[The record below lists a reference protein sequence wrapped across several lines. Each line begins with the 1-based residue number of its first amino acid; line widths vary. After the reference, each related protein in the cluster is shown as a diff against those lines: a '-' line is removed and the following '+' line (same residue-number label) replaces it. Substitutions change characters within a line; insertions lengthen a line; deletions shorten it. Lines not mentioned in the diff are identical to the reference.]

1 MFYLPYTLVSAFG
14 IHEGGMLMV
23 TACFDKREPMG
34 GKHVDQKMPV
44 GDDHP
49 KNLER

>member
-1 MFYLPYTLVSAFG
+1 
-14 IHEGGMLMV
+14 MV
-23 TACFDKREPMG
+23 TACFDKWEHLG
-34 GKHVDQKMPV
+34 GKHVHQKMAV